1 MKVKDALTT
10 VGLTKYPERLRITKI
25 EKLRLTSP
33 FCCASRHYYTSLCC
47 EPFVTSYQA
56 AVHNGVHYVHYVR
69 VQRVASL

>member
-10 VGLTKYPERLRITKI
+10 VGLTKYPERLRIKKI
-25 EKLRLTSP
+25 EKLRFTTP

-47 EPFVTSYQA
+47 EPFVTFYVEA
-56 AVHNGVHYVHYVR
+56 AVHNGVHYVR

>member
-10 VGLTKYPERLRITKI
+10 AGLTKYPERLRITKI
-25 EKLRLTSP
+25 EKLRFTSP
-33 FCCASRHYYTSLCC
+33 FCCASRHYYASLCC

-56 AVHNGVHYVHYVR
+56 AAHNGVHYER